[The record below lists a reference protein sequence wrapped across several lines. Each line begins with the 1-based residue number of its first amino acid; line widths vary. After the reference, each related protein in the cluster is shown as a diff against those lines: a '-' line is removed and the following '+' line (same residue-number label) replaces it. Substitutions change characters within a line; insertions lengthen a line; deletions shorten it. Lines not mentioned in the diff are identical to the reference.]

1 MFIDRLLF
9 FRFNRLDL
17 GKIPPRIEGVTLF
30 SVDENR
36 IIVDLDTFY
45 EGDLR
50 CVVMHPYSFIQTN
63 LNIEHFQAL
72 DISHEDI
79 RWHV

>member
-50 CVVMHPYSFIQTN
+50 YFVLY
-63 LNIEHFQAL
+63 
-72 DISHEDI
+72 
-79 RWHV
+79 